1 MAFTYCRPLSAILDC
16 KKLAPIY
23 EELAEG
29 FATSKTINIANL
41 DGDEH
46 KDLSVKYGIQGFP
59 TIKYFDGKSK
69 DPVDYQ
75 GGRDLE
81 SFQEFIASKTGS
93 KSKKRAAAPSSVEM
107 LNDRNFV
114 NAIGKDKDV
123 LVAFTAPWC
132 GRESSNHRTSS
143 AR

>member
-1 MAFTYCRPLSAILDC
+1 MSYFANKGCPDC

-29 FATSKTINIANL
+29 YATSKTVNIASV

-75 GGRDLE
+75 GGRDMA
-81 SFQEFIASKTGS
+81 SFQEFISTKTGS
-93 KSKKRAAAPSSVEM
+93 KSKKKITAPSSVEM
-107 LNDRNFV
+107 LTDGSFSGAV
-114 NAIGKDKDV
+114 GGDKDV

-132 GRESSNHRTSS
+132 GRE
-143 AR
+143 